1 MAEVG
6 TVYVQVMPTTKGFT
20 KALSSEGGKGGSL
33 AGRAFNMSF
42 GKLIGGSAIGNMIAN
57 VVGTVASTISSSM
70 DTAIARVDTIANYPK
85 VMKNLGY
92 GSDEANA
99 SIKALGDGIDGLPT
113 SLDGI
118 VSMTQQLAPMCNG
131 LDSATKLSLALNNMF
146 LASGAPLADQ
156 ERAMRQYSQ
165 ILSRGKVELQDW
177 RTLQE
182 VMPGQLNQVSQ
193 ALLGAGKN
201 STDLYDAL
209 KSGKVSLTDFNNAI
223 LKLNE
228 EGVDGFASFEQQARD
243 ATEGIGTAMD
253 NLRNRTAKAIAKIID
268 HIGQGNISGVINNM
282 TSKFTYLADVVIA
295 VMDSI
300 VSKIDF
306 AGFERAFGNVV
317 ACFEQVF
324 GQGDSAVSFGEGI
337 GNMVNMLIPVIDAL
351 TPAIWAVANVL
362 KFCIDNAGV
371 LIPIVLTLAIAWNVL
386 KFAMNFGTTAETL
399 TKRLT
404 AVKPAVAAN
413 VPQMLALAVA
423 AIGVGAGIALACV
436 GMLALAN
443 AAVQLAAAGPA
454 SVVVL
459 ALLVGAIAGL
469 AVGAAAL
476 GPALTAGA
484 VGFIAFGA
492 AVLMVSVG
500 MAVVALSFS
509 VLAMQLPLI
518 AAYGLQAAVAIMAIS
533 GSMALFAVSC
543 AAAGASMMVAAAG
556 FVAFGAGAVVASAGL
571 TAFGVAIGI
580 AAIAL
585 AAGSIAMTALATAV
599 GLLSAGLVASAAAV
613 IGMGAAMPM
622 IAAAAPGAAA
632 GLGELAVASA
642 ASAIGIGAC
651 APSLVALAASA
662 VTAAAG
668 IIALDAGMIVAAA
681 AAIALSAGLLL
692 TSAAMPTIGSAAPVA
707 ASGLDALA
715 ASCVASTAGIAACSP
730 AVLALAAASAA
741 AAAGVAVLGAS
752 LAAAFA
758 AAFML
763 SAGIAAASAS
773 VSGASATFSSG
784 CSSMATGFDQIRSR
798 AESAMRSATSA
809 VQSAASA
816 INSTR
821 MQANV
826 EFRLGKMPHFSM
838 DGKFDAQ
845 TGSVPRISVKWFG
858 GGGIFR
864 KPSVIGVGEAGTE
877 VVENVDRLD
886 SRIQRAVRAAMGNSG
901 KDVNQN
907 FNIYA
912 NDPELVASVVSA
924 RSRRGR

>member
-6 TVYVQVMPTTKGFT
+6 TVYVQVMPTTKGFA
-20 KALSSEGGKGGSL
+20 KALSTEGGKGGSL

-57 VVGTVASTISSSM
+57 VVGTVASTITSSM

-92 GSDEANA
+92 STDMADA
-99 SIKALGDGIDGLPT
+99 SIKALADGIDGLPT

-131 LDSATKLSLALNNMF
+131 LDKATSLSLALNNMF

-165 ILSRGKVELQDW
+165 ILARGKVELQDW

-182 VMPGQLNQVSQ
+182 VMPGQLNQVAQ

-201 STDLYDAL
+201 STDLYKAMQ
-209 KSGKVSLTDFNNAI
+209 SGKVSITDFNDAI

-228 EGVDGFASFEQQARD
+228 EGVDGFASFKQQAQD

-268 HIGQGNISGVINNM
+268 HIGQSTISGVINNI
-282 TSKFTYLADVVIA
+282 TSRFTYFADVVIA

-337 GNMVNMLIPVIDAL
+337 GNMINGLIPIIDAL

-371 LIPIVLTLAIAWNVL
+371 LIPLVITLAIAWNIL
-386 KFAMNFGTTAETL
+386 KFAMNFGTTAENL
-399 TKRLT
+399 TKKLT

-413 VPQMLALAVA
+413 VPQMLALAAA
-423 AIGVGAGIALACV
+423 AIGLGAGIALACV
-436 GMLALAN
+436 GMFALAQ
-443 AAVQLAAAGPA
+443 AAVSIATAGPA

-459 ALLVGAIAGL
+459 VLLVGAIAGL

-484 VGFIAFGA
+484 VGFVAFGA

-500 MAVVALSFS
+500 MAIVALSFS
-509 VLAMQLPLI
+509 MLAMQLPLI
-518 AAYGLQAAVAIMAIS
+518 AAYGLQAAGATVALS
-533 GSMALFAVSC
+533 GSLVAFAVS
-543 AAAGASMMVAAAG
+543 AMLAGSAMIVAGAGLMVL
-556 FVAFGAGAVVASAGL
+556 GAGAIAASAGL
-571 TAFGVAIGI
+571 MAFGVAI
-580 AAIAL
+580 
-585 AAGSIAMTALATAV
+585 T
-599 GLLSAGLVASAAAV
+599 VASAGILVGSAAV
-613 IGMGAAMPM
+613 TVLASAMGLLAAAVGVTASGIETMGYAMPA
-622 IAAAAPGAAA
+622 IASSAPGAAA
-632 GLGELAVASA
+632 GLGELALASA
-642 ASAIGIGAC
+642 AASLGIGAC
-651 APSLVALAASA
+651 TPGLAALGAASLV
-662 VTAAAG
+662 AAAG
-668 IIALDAGMIVAAA
+668 ILALDAGMMVAIVASVALAAGIAAMAASMPAIGTSAPAAA
-681 AAIALSAGLLL
+681 A
-692 TSAAMPTIGSAAPVA
+692 
-707 ASGLDALA
+707 GLDALS
-715 ASCVASTAGIAACSP
+715 ASCVSSAAGIAACSP
-730 AVLALAAASAA
+730 IILAMAAASIAG
-741 AAAGVAVLGAS
+741 AAGVMVFGAALSVAVAS
-752 LAAAFA
+752 ALV
-758 AAFML
+758 L
-763 SAGIAAASAS
+763 SSAIAATSAS
-773 VSGASATFSSG
+773 MSGASATFGSG
-784 CSSMATGFDQIRSR
+784 CSSMSAGFDQVRSR
-798 AESAMRSATSA
+798 AESAMRQAVSA
-809 VQSAASA
+809 VQSAAST
-816 INSTR
+816 INGIR

-838 DGKFDAQ
+838 EGKFDAA
-845 TGSVPRISVKWFG
+845 TGAVPRINVNWYGS
-858 GGGIFR
+858 GGIFR
-864 KPSVIGVGEAGTE
+864 RPSIIGVAEAGDE
-877 VVENVDRLD
+877 VVENVDRLEG
-886 SRIQRAVRAAMGNSG
+886 RIQRAVKAAIG
-901 KDVNQN
+901 KRGREVKQT
-907 FNIYA
+907 FNVYA
-912 NDPELVASVVSA
+912 NDPELVAATVAA
-924 RSRRGR
+924 RSRREG